1 MGWTGFFSPQ
11 HSGHDSV
18 DIHCGSF
25 FFGGGVA
32 IFHLDEVTSGHCG
45 VGWQSLLDVSED
57 EDAVVVGKRCVTL
70 MTLQAPQAECNL
82 TLVGRQEEL
91 EAEMLPVFCVSASI
105 ILHLIIPCR
114 VCVCVCAEFLILPPN
129 LPAAGGLAN
138 GLREETV

>member
-1 MGWTGFFSPQ
+1 MIVWIYT
-11 HSGHDSV
+11 V
-18 DIHCGSF
+18 VL
-25 FFGGGVA
+25 FFGGGFA